1 MMKQTKQLWLGR
13 FRHLLTT
20 FLVGVAFWNSYAHTV
35 AWFEGHGQEQAAWLA
50 ILPEMGTVLVIIS
63 LALGGLTVAQKGILG
78 VVGLGSVSVT
88 LVANLAGAAPGPGGT
103 AAALVAPLFA
113 IAGFALELTGGAGGE
128 GVSHR
133 EPQVAHLTG
142 SLRPTG
148 SLTYEVIRL
157 ETPDEPVSQDG
168 EPMSRADGLMWI
180 EMAETRP
187 TCAEVMA
194 HCRISKAT
202 ANRWLGAVPVR

>member
-1 MMKQTKQLWLGR
+1 MMKQTKQTWIGR
-13 FRHLLTT
+13 IRHLLTA
-20 FLVGVAFWNSYAHTV
+20 FLVVVAFWNSYEHTV
-35 AWFEGHGQEQAAWLA
+35 AWFEGHGQEQAGWLA
-50 ILPEMGTVLVIIS
+50 TLPEMGTALVIIS
-63 LALGGLTVAQKGILG
+63 LALGGLTAAQKGILG

-128 GVSHR
+128 EVSHR
-133 EPQVAHLTG
+133 EPQVAHLSG
-142 SLRPTG
+142 SIRPTG

-157 ETPDEPVSQDG
+157 DEPCAAAG

-180 EMAETRP
+180 EMAEVRP

-194 HCRISKAT
+194 HCGISKAT